1 MINESS
7 SASVYTDFQGLA
19 ELRVA
24 AARQTPEAMRETAR
38 QFEALF
44 VQSMLKAMRDASQGE
59 GLFESDQTDFYRD
72 IHDHQLALEI
82 VKGRGLGIADM
93 LVRSMGGPPEVEDQ
107 PLRQDLQRTT
117 VPQHPAPAAPELTMP
132 LVNLAGVARPVIDL
146 AATAGQALVNA
157 PPALQAQASGPVTG
171 KADWYPADPEAF
183 IREVLPVARKGA
195 ERLGVQPAVLVAQA
209 ALETG
214 WGQRMIR
221 HPDGRNSF
229 NLFGIKADGRWQG
242 ERATVT
248 TLEYDQGV
256 ARRERAAFRAYGSL
270 EESVNDYVEFLNS
283 HPRYQQAI
291 ESSSNS
297 VAFLHGLKEAGYA
310 TDPHYV
316 EKIRSIMDGKS
327 FNQGMQPLLVAEQ
340 EADRTTADLW

>member
-59 GLFESDQTDFYRD
+59 GVFDSDQTDFYRD
-72 IHDHQLALEI
+72 IHDRQLALEI

-93 LVRSMGGPPEVEDQ
+93 LVRSMGGPPGVEDQ
-107 PLRQDLQRTT
+107 PLRQE
-117 VPQHPAPAAPELTMP
+117 VPRKTAPLYPATADHQQATP
-132 LVNLAGVARPVIDL
+132 LVNLAGVARPVVNL
-146 AATAGQALVNA
+146 AVTAPEALINSPSAVQAPATAPDAG
-157 PPALQAQASGPVTG
+157 GG
-171 KADWYPADPEAF
+171 DWNPADPEAF
-183 IREVLPVARKGA
+183 IREVLPLARKGA
-195 ERLGVQPAVLVAQA
+195 DRLGVQPAVLVAQA

-214 WGQRMIR
+214 WGQKMIR
-221 HPDGRNSF
+221 HADGRNSF

-242 ERATVT
+242 ERASVA

-256 ARRERAAFRAYGSL
+256 ARRERATFRAYGSL
-270 EESVNDYVEFLNS
+270 EESVDDYVDFLHSN
-283 HPRYQQAI
+283 PRYRQAI
-291 ESSSNS
+291 ESTNDP
-297 VAFLHGLKEAGYA
+297 VAFLRGLKDAGYA

-327 FNQGMQPLLVAEQ
+327 FNQGLQPLLVAGQ
-340 EADRTTADLW
+340 EPDSMTADLW